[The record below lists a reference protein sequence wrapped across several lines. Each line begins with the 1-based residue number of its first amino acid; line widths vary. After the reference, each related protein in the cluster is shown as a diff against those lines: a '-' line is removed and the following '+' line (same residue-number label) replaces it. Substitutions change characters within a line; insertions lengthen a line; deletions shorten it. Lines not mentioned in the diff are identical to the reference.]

1 MRPPAVPLQSSYW
14 PADDDS
20 ALLQTTT
27 GSVLVAAAARAPN
40 ATALVEGTTDPA
52 RRRWTYAELLGDAQR
67 VAGALLS
74 RFEPGDRIAVW
85 AANCPEWVLL
95 QFGLGLAGMVMVTVN
110 PAYRAAE
117 LKYVLEQSRARGLFH
132 QATYR
137 GNSMSNVVAEVMPQL
152 PGCEHAV
159 CFDTFA
165 TFLGGAEPQRQLPR
179 VAPADPAMIQYTS
192 GTTGFPKGA
201 LLHHFGITN
210 NARMAAYRRGGERGT
225 VDLTAMPLFHAG
237 GCVVS
242 VLGTAQT
249 AGTLV
254 LMPEFDAHTFLDLVE
269 QERAQFSVAVP
280 TMLIALLETM
290 AAARRDVSSLE
301 IVVSGGA
308 TVPVDLVNRFEQT
321 MNVRLSIIFG
331 QTETSP
337 IINMTRPDDS
347 PRDKSESLGQA
358 LPHTEI
364 RIIDPESGAT
374 VPIGTPGEL
383 CTRGYLVMDGY
394 FDMPQATAA
403 TIDREGWL
411 HTGDLCSMDARGF
424 CYIEGRLKDMIIRG
438 GENIYPRE
446 IEERLFRHP
455 AIADVAVVGI
465 PDERWGEQV
474 GAFIRLNEGCACSAA
489 TLHAYMREHLAPH
502 KTPKL
507 WVIVPEFPLTQSG
520 KIQKFKLVE
529 QYRNGEFRAL

>member
-1 MRPPAVPLQSSYW
+1 MKLANAYW
-14 PADDDS
+14 PASSD
-20 ALLQTTT
+20 AELQPTTT
-27 GSVLVAAAARAPN
+27 GSVLAEAAARAPHT
-40 ATALVEGTTDPA
+40 TALVEGITDPA

-67 VAGALLS
+67 LAVALLN

-95 QFGLGLAGMVMVTVN
+95 QYGLGLAGMVMATVN
-110 PAYRAAE
+110 PAYRPAE
-117 LKYVLEQSRARGLFH
+117 LKYVLEQSRARGIFH
-132 QATYR
+132 QPDYR
-137 GNSMSNVVAEVMPQL
+137 GHSMSDVIAEVMPQL
-152 PGCEHAV
+152 PLCEHAV
-159 CFDTFA
+159 CLDSFA
-165 TFLGGAEPQRQLPR
+165 TFMGDAEPERQLPR

-201 LLHHFGITN
+201 QLHHFGITN

-237 GCVVS
+237 GCVVG
-242 VLGTAQT
+242 VLGTVQT

-254 LMPEFDAHTFLDLVE
+254 LMPEFDAHTFLELVE

-290 AAARRDVSSLE
+290 AAAGRDVSSLE
-301 IVVSGGA
+301 VVVSGGA
-308 TVPVDLVNRFEQT
+308 TVPVDLVNRFEAI
-321 MNVRLSIIFG
+321 MDVRLSIIFG

-337 IINMTRPDDS
+337 IINMTRPEDS

-364 RIIDPESGAT
+364 KIIDPDNGAT
-374 VPIGTPGEL
+374 LPIGTPGEL
-383 CTRGYLVMDGY
+383 CTRGYLVMDSY
-394 FDMPQATAA
+394 FDMPQAAA
-403 TIDREGWL
+403 ETIDREGWL
-411 HTGDLCSMDARGF
+411 HTGDLCSMDERGF

-455 AIADVAVVGI
+455 AIADVAVAGI

-474 GAFIRLNEGCACSAA
+474 AAFVRVNEGSACSGEM
-489 TLHAYMREHLAPH
+489 LHDYLREHLAPH

-507 WVIVPEFPLTQSG
+507 WFAVEEFPLTQSG

-529 QYRNGEFRAL
+529 QYLDGDLRAL